1 MNWTLTAAGFGVGI
15 VVGLTGMGG
24 GALMTPV
31 LVIFFGIPP
40 LAAVSSDLVASAVMK
55 PVGSFVHIRHGR
67 VDWRLVRWLCLGS
80 VPAAFLGVLVIKS
93 MGNGERL
100 QHGVQIALGAAL
112 LLAVIGLVARSYL
125 GMAEHA
131 ARRAARL
138 PEGMPPSDAGRP
150 VTKTVPRVRVRPL
163 PTVALGAV
171 GGLVAGMTSVGSG
184 SLIIV
189 ALLMLYPTL
198 RAGDLVGTDL
208 VQAVPLVASAAL
220 GHLIFGDFQFN
231 VTSALLIGAIPGV
244 YLGAQ
249 VSARAQGGF
258 VRRALAIVL
267 LASSLKL
274 LNASNTQLV
283 IGVAGAIVLGPL
295 VWMALRRRT
304 GLPALGRTES
314 APNASAAEQ
323 PISATAASAATP
335 QTPAA
340 RQTPDTR

>member
-171 GGLVAGMTSVGSG
+171 GGLVTIQSGGTLSAGQSPGTLTVGALNLNAGSTSAFELDFPSCCFSG
-184 SLIIV
+184 SMRFFSSSRSFDNL
-189 ALLMLYPTL
+189 AKM
-198 RAGDLVGTDL
+198 
-208 VQAVPLVASAAL
+208 AAFS
-220 GHLIFGDFQFN
+220 GK
-231 VTSALLIGAIPGV
+231 S
-244 YLGAQ
+244 
-249 VSARAQGGF
+249 
-258 VRRALAIVL
+258 
-267 LASSLKL
+267 
-274 LNASNTQLV
+274 V
-283 IGVAGAIVLGPL
+283 IWLSFS
-295 VWMALRRRT
+295 
-304 GLPALGRTES
+304 LGRTS
-314 APNASAAEQ
+314 LN
-323 PISATAASAATP
+323 ISCA
-335 QTPAA
+335 Q
-340 RQTPDTR
+340 